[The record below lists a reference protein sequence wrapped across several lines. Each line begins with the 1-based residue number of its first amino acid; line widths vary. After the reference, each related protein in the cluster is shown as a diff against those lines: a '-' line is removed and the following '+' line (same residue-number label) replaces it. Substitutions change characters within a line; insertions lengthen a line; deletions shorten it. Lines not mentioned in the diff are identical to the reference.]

1 MQLSSNL
8 YTEGAMAVKKR
19 LPKIQPSVLKSDL
32 DPVKVRQAIEAV
44 IAARLARERQAR
56 ARSR

>member
-1 MQLSSNL
+1 
-8 YTEGAMAVKKR
+8 MAVKKR